1 MFSICCGRELGDQ
14 WLNSVLKLSMSVTLN
29 ATKVSLMSRCLNI
42 TAPSFQDQLPPCNRF
57 WWAVF
62 APNETVPLK
71 EQHLMSAGT
80 RNDLLPDVPGRVDS
94 ATWLCRRII
103 ASRSAETEMKL
114 DRLWGRK
121 LKVEGRL
128 CERIS
133 SAFSFG
139 PSSTLSSLPLPLRTF
154 SHHIPHPPSFFVMRM
169 FLPRVSLVLKPA
181 AELNSH

>member
-1 MFSICCGRELGDQ
+1 
-14 WLNSVLKLSMSVTLN
+14 MSVTLN
-29 ATKVSLMSRCLNI
+29 TTKVRLMSRYLNI
-42 TAPSFQDQLPPCNRF
+42 TALSFQDQLPPCNRF

-62 APNETVPLK
+62 APNETIPLK

-103 ASRSAETEMKL
+103 ASRSAETETKL

-181 AELNSH
+181 AELKSH